1 MYLDE
6 FYWVFFDK
14 KILISQR
21 YQLHLAST
29 PVKWPKDIKDAHGK
43 KTKKGEKGPN
53 TMVNSSHKTHTK
65 HTKSSQKQHVQ
76 KENNA
81 QTSSSSDPRF

>member
-1 MYLDE
+1 MIFIAYILI
-6 FYWVFFDK
+6 K
-14 KILISQR
+14 NILISQR

-29 PVKWPKDIKDAHGK
+29 PVKWPKDIKDPHSK
-43 KTKKGEKGPN
+43 KTKKEKKGEKGPG
-53 TMVNSSHKTHTK
+53 TMVNSLHKTHTN

-76 KENNA
+76 KESNA